1 MARVSVSKTIVK
13 SCPKGRHSFSLSI
26 EHMTTDIRSSGH
38 VTAGAH
44 GRSDPTEASLFR
56 EPFLEKL
63 GVAPVHHVGKRFTL
77 RSPYMSLPMTPLSPL
92 QSDLP
97 ALAHMAAIIESSDDA
112 IISKDLSGI
121 IKSWNGAAERI
132 YGYSA
137 AEAIGQPIT
146 MLIPTNLLH
155 EETVILQ
162 KIRQGER
169 IDHYETVRQRKDGSQ
184 VSVSLTVSPIKDASG
199 QVIGASKSAR
209 DITERKRIEADL
221 RALTEELDLRVEQ
234 RTQALTDSQERLR
247 GLATELSL
255 AEERVRRK
263 IANELH
269 DYLGQLLVV
278 CRLKL
283 TQATQH
289 MKQTKAIQHV
299 LRESPVM
306 AQLQDA
312 DRMLQ
317 DSISY
322 TRSLVAQL
330 TPPVLREFG
339 LVMALT
345 WLADQMKQHG
355 LTVLLKPDVLS
366 VDLRED
372 QAILLFQSVRELLMN
387 VVKHAGVAEVAL
399 AIHLTNE
406 QVFTVTVSDKGHG
419 FNLATEQATT
429 DKHFGLFSIRER
441 MEAIGGVLQIS
452 TAPGQG
458 TTASLIV
465 SLQNPESTAPAL
477 SSMPVSSVSGIAA
490 KSSGTAAVRILMVD
504 DHPLVRQGMRGVV
517 EGFENMRVVGEAA
530 DGQEAVQLAESLRP
544 DVIIMDVN
552 MPRMDGIEAT
562 RLIKRANPHI
572 TVIGLS
578 VQNSEQVEAA
588 MKAAGAASYL
598 TKDAAPE
605 QLYGAITTAL
615 EKTITP

>member
-1 MARVSVSKTIVK
+1 M
-13 SCPKGRHSFSLSI
+13 F
-26 EHMTTDIRSSGH
+26 
-38 VTAGAH
+38 
-44 GRSDPTEASLFR
+44 
-56 EPFLEKL
+56 
-63 GVAPVHHVGKRFTL
+63 
-77 RSPYMSLPMTPLSPL
+77 
-92 QSDLP
+92 
-97 ALAHMAAIIESSDDA
+97 
-112 IISKDLSGI
+112 
-121 IKSWNGAAERI
+121 
-132 YGYSA
+132 
-137 AEAIGQPIT
+137 
-146 MLIPTNLLH
+146 
-155 EETVILQ
+155 
-162 KIRQGER
+162 
-169 IDHYETVRQRKDGSQ
+169 
-184 VSVSLTVSPIKDASG
+184 VSLTVSPIKDVSG
-199 QVIGASKSAR
+199 RIIGASKSAR

-221 RALTEELDLRVEQ
+221 RALTNELDLRVEQ
-234 RTQALTDSQERLR
+234 RTRALTESQERLR

-283 TQATQH
+283 TQATQY
-289 MKQTKAIQHV
+289 MKESRALQHV
-299 LRESPVM
+299 LKDSPVM
-306 AQLQDA
+306 PQLQDA

-317 DSISY
+317 DSLSY

-330 TPPVLREFG
+330 APPVLREFG

-355 LTVLLKPDVLS
+355 LTVLLQPGVLS

-372 QAILLFQSVRELLMN
+372 RAILLFQSVRELLIN
-387 VVKHAGVAEVAL
+387 VVKHGGVSEATL

-419 FNLATEQATT
+419 FDLAIEQATM
-429 DKHFGLFSIRER
+429 DKHKHFGLFSIRER
-441 MEAIGGVLQIS
+441 MEAMGVLADQHS
-452 TAPGQG
+452 PGSG
-458 TTASLIV
+458 DDRLILSV
-465 SLQNPESTAPAL
+465 SLQGPESTAPPL
-477 SSMPVSSVSGIAA
+477 STMPVSPITGLAA
-490 KSSGTAAVRILMVD
+490 KSPGTAALRILMVD

-517 EGFENMRVVGEAA
+517 DGFENMRVVGEAA

-562 RLIKRANPHI
+562 RLIKRANPQI

-578 VQNSEQVEAA
+578 VNNSVQVEAA

-605 QLYGAITTAL
+605 QLYSAITTAL
-615 EKTITP
+615 EKTITSNGHNCNPRIICSSVLHLRSGWPRQQLTYAFLFFPKKKRGGLGKRIRNKPDSFEWS

>member
-1 MARVSVSKTIVK
+1 
-13 SCPKGRHSFSLSI
+13 
-26 EHMTTDIRSSGH
+26 MTTSPPEP
-38 VTAGAH
+38 
-44 GRSDPTEASLFR
+44 DPSE
-56 EPFLEKL
+56 
-63 GVAPVHHVGKRFTL
+63 L
-77 RSPYMSLPMTPLSPL
+77 RN
-92 QSDLP
+92 
-97 ALAHMAAIIESSDDA
+97 LAHMAAIIEFSDDA

-146 MLIPTNLLH
+146 MLIPSNLLH
-155 EETVILQ
+155 EETGILE

-184 VSVSLTVSPIKDASG
+184 VLVSLTVSPIKDASG
-199 QVIGASKSAR
+199 RIIGASKSAR

-221 RALTEELDLRVEQ
+221 RALTEELDLRVVQ
-234 RTQALTDSQERLR
+234 RTQALTESQERLR
-247 GLATELSL
+247 ALATELSL

-263 IANELH
+263 LANELH

-283 TQATQH
+283 TQATQY
-289 MKQTKAIQHV
+289 MKESKAIQHV
-299 LRESPVM
+299 LKDSPVM
-306 AQLQDA
+306 PQLQDA
-312 DRMLQ
+312 DRILQ

-322 TRSLVAQL
+322 SRSLVAQL

-339 LVMALT
+339 LVMGLT

-355 LTVLLKPDVLS
+355 LTVRLKLGIPS
-366 VDLRED
+366 IDLGED
-372 QAILLFQSVRELLMN
+372 HAILLFQSVRELLMN
-387 VVKHAGVAEVAL
+387 VVKHAGISEATL
-399 AIHLTNE
+399 AIQLTNE
-406 QVFTVTVSDKGHG
+406 QVFTVTVEDKGHG
-419 FNLATEQATT
+419 FDLARKQAAT

-441 MEAIGGVLQIS
+441 MDAIGGSLQIS
-452 TAPGQG
+452 TVVGQG
-458 TTASLIV
+458 TTAILSVRLRDR
-465 SLQNPESTAPAL
+465 TAPAL
-477 SSMPVSSVSGIAA
+477 SATPVSPVSGVAA
-490 KSSGTAAVRILMVD
+490 KAPGTAALRILMVD

-562 RLIKRANPHI
+562 RAIKRANPQI

-578 VQNSEQVEAA
+578 VHNSEQVEAA

-605 QLYGAITTAL
+605 QLYSAITSAL
-615 EKTITP
+615 EKTITPNGT